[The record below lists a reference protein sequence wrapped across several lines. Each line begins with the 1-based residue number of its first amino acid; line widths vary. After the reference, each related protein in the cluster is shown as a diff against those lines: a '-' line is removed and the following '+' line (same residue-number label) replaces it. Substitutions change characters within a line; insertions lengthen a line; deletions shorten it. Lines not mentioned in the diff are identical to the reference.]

1 MAQVLCIIG
10 GLISGVAAG
19 MGMGGGTILIPVL
32 TLLVSID
39 QHAAQGINMLSFL
52 PAAIVAIFI
61 HRREGR
67 IDFKDCIPIIIAGII
82 GAVGGAMLAMI
93 VSSEWLRRIFGM
105 FLLGLAIIQLISG
118 EKNKDKGAEIKKRGR

>member
-1 MAQVLCIIG
+1 MSELLCIVG

-19 MGMGGGTILIPVL
+19 MGMGGGTVLIPIL

-67 IDFKDCIPIIIAGII
+67 IDFKDCIPIIITGVI
-82 GAVGGAMLAMI
+82 GAIGGSMLAMV
-93 VSSEWLRRIFGM
+93 VSSEWLKRIFGI
-105 FLLGLAIIQLISG
+105 FLLGLAVIQLVTG
-118 EKNKDKGAEIKKRGR
+118 EKNKNKGAETQKRGR

>member
-1 MAQVLCIIG
+1 MAQILCIIG

-19 MGMGGGTILIPVL
+19 MGMGGGTVLIPIL

-39 QHAAQGINMLSFL
+39 QHSAQGINMLSFL
-52 PAAIVAIFI
+52 PAAIIAIII

-67 IDFKDCIPIIIAGII
+67 IDIKDCLPIIIAGIL
-82 GAVGGAMLAMI
+82 GAVGGAMLAMV
-93 VSSEWLRRIFGM
+93 VSSEWLKRIFGI

-118 EKNKDKGAEIKKRGR
+118 EKNKNKGVDSQKRGR

>member
-1 MAQVLCIIG
+1 MAEFLCIIG

-19 MGMGGGTILIPVL
+19 MGMGGGTVLIPIL

-52 PAAIVAIFI
+52 PAAIIAIFI

-82 GAVGGAMLAMI
+82 GAVAGAMLAMV
-93 VSSEWLRRIFGM
+93 VSSEWLRRIFGI

-118 EKNKDKGAEIKKRGR
+118 EKSKNKGVESQKGGR

>member
-1 MAQVLCIIG
+1 MAELLCIVG

-19 MGMGGGTILIPVL
+19 MGMGGGTVLIPIL

-39 QHAAQGINMLSFL
+39 QHAAQGINMISFL
-52 PAAIVAIFI
+52 PAALAAIFI
-61 HRREGR
+61 HRKEGR

-82 GAVGGAMLAMI
+82 GAVGGSMLAMV
-93 VSSEWLRRIFGM
+93 VSSEWLKRIFGI

-118 EKNKDKGAEIKKRGR
+118 EKNRNNGSEVKKRGR